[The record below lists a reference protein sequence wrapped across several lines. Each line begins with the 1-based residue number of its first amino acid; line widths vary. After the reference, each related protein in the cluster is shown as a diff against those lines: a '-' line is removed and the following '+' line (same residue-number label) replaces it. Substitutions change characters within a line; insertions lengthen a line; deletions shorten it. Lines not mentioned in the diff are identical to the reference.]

1 MNLRWNNRAALIYTG
16 DWFVT
21 EDFDDVETDAAA
33 GTTSTGLRV
42 IITVNGAVIT
52 APLPALG
59 EVKIGRST
67 TNDVTIDH
75 ASVSRAHITLRVS
88 PLEVV
93 DVGSRN
99 GTHVRG
105 ERIQPETPVPIS
117 VGEVVQVGDAMLL
130 VQTERISRP
139 TIERPPP
146 PMPPDRRSSG
156 RISSPT
162 LVGERMSSSSL
173 PSAVAD
179 LERARILDALDQCGG
194 NQTRA
199 ARLLGISRNTLLA
212 RLDEYGLPR
221 PRKA

>member
-1 MNLRWNNRAALIYTG
+1 M
-16 DWFVT
+16 T
-21 EDFDDVETDAAA
+21 EDFDDVETDAGA
-33 GTTSTGLRV
+33 GTTTAGLRV

-52 APLPALG
+52 APLPSSG
-59 EVKIGRST
+59 DVKIGRSA
-67 TNDVTIDH
+67 NSDVTIGH
-75 ASVSRAHITLRVS
+75 ASVSRAHLTLMVS
-88 PLEVV
+88 PLQIV

-99 GTHVRG
+99 GTMVRG
-105 ERIQPETPVPIS
+105 DRIQPDTPTSIS
-117 VGEVVQVGDAMLL
+117 VGEVIQVGDAMLL

-139 TIERPPP
+139 TIPAPAP
-146 PMPPDRRSSG
+146 ARRSSG

-162 LVGERMSSSSL
+162 LVGERLSSPSL
-173 PSAVAD
+173 PTAVAD